1 MKGRLFWRYT
11 LRPLSNLGVIAMKKS
26 LIGLAVLAASG
37 AAMAQSSVT
46 LFGVVDTGIGYVSGG
61 TQDEDATVKGKNQSW
76 SGLQNNGNVVS
87 RLGFRGTED
96 LGNGLK
102 ANFWLEGAIAPDTGA
117 TALDFQRRSTIGLS
131 GSFGEVR
138 LGRELTAAY
147 NATSRYDVMG
157 QAGYGSSQLWG
168 LDRENRVSNAVT
180 YISPNFNGFAFG
192 LNYGFGEDRK
202 VNNDG
207 TTGKYS
213 NSASRYL
220 GAGLTY
226 DNGPISLGLGLERQ
240 NKGASTQ
247 SFDPDEPALGGVTTT
262 AWSLGG
268 SYNFGVAKLTAAYR
282 RATDKNDNL
291 GFFDNVK
298 IKNQGFLVGVSAPV
312 GTAGEIRA
320 TYNHYR
326 AKLDEAGAPTLK
338 ANQFAVGYVHNLS
351 KRTAL
356 YGTYAYIK
364 NSKKQDEYLGL
375 GLNGADIGL
384 KNNGSQHG
392 LQAGIRHTF

>member
-1 MKGRLFWRYT
+1 
-11 LRPLSNLGVIAMKKS
+11 MKKS
-26 LIGLAVLAASG
+26 LIALAVLAASG

-76 SGLQNNGNVVS
+76 SGLQNNGNTLS

-102 ANFWLEGAIAPDTGA
+102 ANFWLEGAIFPDDGGA
-117 TALDFQRRSTIGLS
+117 GLDFKRRSTVGLS
-131 GSFGEVR
+131 GNFGEVR

-180 YISPNFNGFAFG
+180 YISPNFSGFAFG
-192 LNYGFGEDRK
+192 LNYGFGEDSK

-207 TTGKYS
+207 TVGKFS

-226 DNGPISLGLGLERQ
+226 DNGPISAGLGLERQ
-240 NKGASTQ
+240 NKGFST
-247 SFDPDEPALGGVTTT
+247 SDFGNNKGETTT

-268 SYNFGVAKLTAAYR
+268 SYNFGVAKLSAAYR
-282 RATDKNDNL
+282 HATLKTDN
-291 GFFDNVK
+291 FAPFADEKVK
-298 IKNQGFLVGVSAPV
+298 FQGFLVGVSAPV

-326 AKLDEAGAPTLK
+326 AKLDEAGEPTLK

-392 LQAGIRHTF
+392 LQAGIRHAF

>member
-1 MKGRLFWRYT
+1 M
-11 LRPLSNLGVIAMKKS
+11 PPKK
-26 LIGLAVLAASG
+26 AAFR
-37 AAMAQSSVT
+37 AAPTS
-46 LFGVVDTGIGYVSGG
+46 F
-61 TQDEDATVKGKNQSW
+61 
-76 SGLQNNGNVVS
+76 
-87 RLGFRGTED
+87 
-96 LGNGLK
+96 
-102 ANFWLEGAIAPDTGA
+102 
-117 TALDFQRRSTIGLS
+117 S

-226 DNGPISLGLGLERQ
+226 DNGPISAGLGLERQ
-240 NKGASTQ
+240 NKGLST
-247 SFDPDEPALGGVTTT
+247 SDFDSWTDLSDNKGETTT

-268 SYNFGVAKLTAAYR
+268 SYNFGVAKLSAAYR
-282 RATDKNDNL
+282 RATLKTDN
-291 GFFDNVK
+291 FAPDADEKVK
-298 IKNQGFLVGVSAPV
+298 LQGFLVGVSAPV

>member
-192 LNYGFGEDRK
+192 LNYGFGEDEK
-202 VNNDG
+202 VNQDG
-207 TTGKYS
+207 TTKLS